1 VQSHRRKNYTRNAKF
16 FWIGL
21 SHESLSNY
29 YKTNFTLMTEHG
41 YSLTEVESMMPWERE
56 IYIILLIEYIKEKN
70 EKMEAQQAQ
79 QQG

>member
-1 VQSHRRKNYTRNAKF
+1 
-16 FWIGL
+16 
-21 SHESLSNY
+21 
-29 YKTNFTLMTEHG
+29 MTEHG